1 MVSSPVAGPSSKP
14 MSTKVSKQSTRSRRT
29 TTCKVVGSLACLAAL
44 AATTANVPLMAS
56 AAPAEPPGNQVMFG
70 AWLDPA
76 DGYDDRPIYF
86 NTKLQQN
93 VAVFQIAQDIPLPP
107 YNWVTGSGGPAPE
120 NIIERSG
127 TDAAVFLTVYP
138 ANGFSAVT
146 DDDLTALGQQIL
158 DYQTS
163 LNRTTFLRY
172 APEMQGLWNRYG
184 NQPTEFV
191 SHWRDMYT
199 TVKSIAPDTIMVWAP
214 NTPQGY
220 PYGQTLDDSSAAD
233 ARALDTNGNG
243 VLDSDDDSLAPYYPG
258 DAYVDWIGVSIYYK
272 GTDQA
277 QVLNNPQAPGYCS
290 QAIMGVNP
298 GTGATI
304 TNFYTT
310 YCENK
315 PDKACMF
322 AESGAAFHV
331 NDTTTGVTRA
341 ELQQAW
347 ITDCITNVSFYDE
360 FPRLKMVMHFEYEKY
375 ETDNLGDQDFR
386 DFRITNDTAVV
397 RELRADFASMGTRI
411 SWANS
416 RAPPTSIS
424 SAGAPAATNI
434 ESTQSTV
441 VQAIT
446 ATTRARPTGFPSL
459 FGTTSDG
466 TQLAEF
472 IELGVMM
479 TAGVAGALFVMRTL

>member
-1 MVSSPVAGPSSKP
+1 MSCVAGPSSRP
-14 MSTKVSKQSTRSRRT
+14 FTALNMPSSAHRQRQRRRT
-29 TTCKVVGSLACLAAL
+29 SARRAVTAVACLAVAL
-44 AATTANVPLMAS
+44 AATTRAPLLAT
-56 AAPAEPPGNQVMFG
+56 AAPGEPPGDQVIFG

-76 DGYDDRPIYF
+76 DGYNDRPAFF
-86 NTKLQQN
+86 NRQLQQN

-107 YNWVTGSGGPAPE
+107 YNW
-120 NIIERSG
+120 IIEESG

-138 ANGFSAVT
+138 AQGFAAVS
-146 DDDLTALGQQIL
+146 DDDFTALGQQIL

-163 LNRTTFLRY
+163 LNRTTYLRY

-191 SHWRDMYT
+191 SHWREMYT
-199 TVKSIAPDTIMVWAP
+199 AVKSIAPDTIMVWAP

-220 PYGQTLDDSSAAD
+220 PYGQTLDASSAAD
-233 ARALDTNGNG
+233 IRALDTNNNG
-243 VLDSDDDSLAPYYPG
+243 VLDSGDDSLAPYYPG
-258 DAYVDWIGVSIYYK
+258 DDYVDWIGVSIYYK

-277 QVLNNPQAPGYCS
+277 QVLNNPQTPGYCS

-360 FPRLKMVMHFEYEKY
+360 FPRLKLVMHFEYEKY
-375 ETDNLGDQDFR
+375 ETDNSGGQDFR
-386 DFRITNDTAVV
+386 DFRITNDSSVV
-397 RELRADFASMGTRI
+397 RELRADFASMGSRI

-434 ESTQSTV
+434 ENTQSTV

-446 ATTRARPTGFPSL
+446 ATTRSRPTGFPSL

-466 TQLAEF
+466 SQLTEF

-479 TAGVAGALFVMRTL
+479 TAGVAGALFVMKTL